1 MRDSGTTTKQ
11 LLEAP
16 ENSIYVWVNGKVDYP
31 KRLAAHLGRDDIK
44 IVPPSFIG
52 DQKLRG
58 RNNPIVLDHAVH
70 LTPEQFKQYFL
81 YANRNTMD

>member
-58 RNNPIVLDHAVH
+58 RNKSNCFGSRRAFNARTIQAVFFIC
-70 LTPEQFKQYFL
+70 Q
-81 YANRNTMD
+81 